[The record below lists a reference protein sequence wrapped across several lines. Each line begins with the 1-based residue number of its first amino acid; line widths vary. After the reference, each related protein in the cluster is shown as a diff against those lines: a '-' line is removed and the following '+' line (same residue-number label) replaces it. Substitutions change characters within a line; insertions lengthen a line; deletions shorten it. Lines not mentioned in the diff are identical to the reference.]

1 MDLAAVGF
9 VLVACLAVQCPAQT
23 GGKEVRIEGTFML
36 GALFPIHYSKDQVCT
51 KEVNEQDGIQILE
64 ATVFALSEVNEELN
78 KKNLSLGLIARDS
91 CYETNVALQHALEFA
106 ERRYNSRPIK
116 YDNCSCT
123 SSVSNNVIGVIGP
136 PRSKETVPVANLL
149 NLFKV
154 PQISYF
160 ATTPELSDNVKYK
173 YFKRTVP
180 SDMYQARALVSI
192 LSSLGWEYVSIIY
205 EDSNYGVEGY
215 TQIMEAAE
223 DAGICFGFDKKVRE
237 TTSDEEMAE
246 VVDDLLKKRNTN
258 GKVLAVLFM
267 QYALAYRIMELAS
280 TYFGAK
286 NVIWIGGDAW
296 IGREPPSG
304 LENVINGAI
313 GISPE
318 TQSYT
323 GFAEYFKKLNE
334 NNAHN
339 PWFGEYLMQRYN
351 CSTLKKSSCPSTS
364 KMNDFQEL
372 LTAYNVRNAVYAFG
386 NAIDRIHASLC
397 GGGSRGVCDK
407 MKSQLTGELLLQFL
421 ANVSDPYNSKFHFV
435 KGVDGPVRY
444 SILQYRNQQWR
455 ENGKYNKDNL
465 DWNPDIRP
473 EQETSVCSLPCKN
486 GNFRSRGGT
495 CCWECKPCPYSD
507 IVNNTDPYNCRA
519 CGTGWTPD
527 RSQNACV
534 AIPVRH
540 LEYDNPYV
548 ILIFVLSSTGI
559 VLCSIVSVVFVFKR
573 STPIVKAT
581 GFETSVVLL
590 VGILLSYIS
599 PFILVSEPSTASC
612 AFFRIF
618 LGLSYTMAYSSILSK
633 LMVYNRAFDIQSS
646 IKNKTIQ
653 GQSLLN
659 RNLCTMKTALV
670 ITLILSA
677 LHFVAIVSWII
688 GDPPSPVVSYSI
700 TRETAVG
707 DRSCVDIRNFSYFVS
722 LGWSFLL
729 MIACLGF
736 ALKTRKLPDGMND
749 SHEIMYCSFTSFIL
763 WITFIP
769 LYAFSDNKVVKVM
782 SLSIALIIHGTVCL
796 SCLFVTKI
804 YIVVFRPEKNN
815 KERVMRTTPSR
826 SRNSF
831 SGSCHG
837 SHAGDK
843 KLSLALTLED
853 KTSTNASR
861 KPSTAC
867 VADDTEEEGED
878 YSATTGTLPFR
889 NTVIDRS
896 DKFSEEAQ
904 SVLSGHVTSVNCGD
918 KLLGNKDE
926 RTDPSD
932 SLRTTELNGNISHRE
947 KCEEEKLSPKDARKI
962 SNFQGSIGFKT
973 PGGPRWHSSRKSGKN
988 NASSENIIEEE
999 RQQTESGRRLSQS
1012 LPDVNLQNVC

>member
-9 VLVACLAVQCPAQT
+9 VLMACLAVQCPAKT
-23 GGKEVRIEGTFML
+23 SGKEVRIEGKFML

-51 KEVNEQDGIQILE
+51 TEINEQDGIQILE
-64 ATVFALSEVNEELN
+64 ATVFALSKVNDELN
-78 KKNLSLGLIARDS
+78 KKDLSLGLIARDS

-106 ERRYNSRPIK
+106 ERRYNSRSVR
-116 YDNCSCT
+116 YDNCTCT
-123 SSVSNNVIGVIGP
+123 SSISNNVIGVIGP
-136 PRSKETVPVANLL
+136 PRSKETVSVANLL
-149 NLFKV
+149 NLFQV

-180 SDMYQARALVSI
+180 SDMYQARALVSL
-192 LSSLGWEYVSIIY
+192 LSSLGWEFISIIY

-237 TTSDEEMAE
+237 TTSDEEIKE
-246 VVDDLLKKRNTN
+246 VLDDLMKKKNTN

-267 QYALAYRIMELAS
+267 QYALAYRIIGLVN
-280 TYFGAK
+280 TDAK
-286 NVIWIGGDAW
+286 HVIWIGGDAW

-313 GISPE
+313 GISPK
-318 TQSYT
+318 TQKYP
-323 GFAEYFKKLNE
+323 GFAEYFKKLTT
-334 NNAHN
+334 NNTHN

-351 CSTLKKSSCPSTS
+351 CSTAKKSGCA

-386 NAIDRIHASLC
+386 NAIDRIHDSLC
-397 GGGSRGVCDK
+397 GSNGVCDA
-407 MKSQLTGELLLQFL
+407 MKTQLTGELLLQFL
-421 ANVSDPYNSKFHFV
+421 ANVSDPYQSNFSFV
-435 KGVDGPVRY
+435 KDRDGPVQY
-444 SILQYRNQQWR
+444 SVLQYQKTQWT
-455 ENGKYNKDNL
+455 ETGTYNEDKL
-465 DWNPDIRP
+465 DWTSGNRP
-473 EQETSVCSLPCKN
+473 EQETSVCSLPCKH
-486 GNFRSRGGT
+486 GDFRSRSYT
-495 CCWECKPCPYSD
+495 CCWECRPCPYTD
-507 IVNNTDPYNCRA
+507 IVNETDPYNCRA
-519 CGTGWTPD
+519 CGTGWTPGPL
-527 RSQNACV
+527 QNACV
-534 AIPVRH
+534 AIPVKH

-548 ILIFVLSSTGI
+548 ILIFVLSSIGI
-559 VLCSIVSVVFVFKR
+559 VLCSTVSVVFVFKR

-581 GFETSVVLL
+581 GFETSLVLL

-633 LMVYNRAFDIQSS
+633 LMVYNRAFDLQSS

-653 GQSLLN
+653 GQPLLQ
-659 RNLCTMKTALV
+659 RNICTMKTALV
-670 ITLILSA
+670 MTLTLSA
-677 LHFVAIVSWII
+677 LHLFAIVFWII
-688 GDPPSPVVSYSI
+688 GDNPVTVVSYSI
-700 TRETAVG
+700 TRDSAIG
-707 DRSCVDIRNFSYFVS
+707 NRSCIDLRNFSYFVS

-729 MIACLGF
+729 MIACLIF
-736 ALKTRKLPDGMND
+736 ALKTRKLPEGMND

-796 SCLFVTKI
+796 LCLFVTKI

-831 SGSCHG
+831 SGSGLG
-837 SHAGDK
+837 SHAGEK
-843 KLSLALTLED
+843 RFSLALTLED

-867 VADDTEEEGED
+867 VADDTEEECED
-878 YSATTGTLPFR
+878 YSATTGTLPFQ
-889 NTVIDRS
+889 NSVMIDRS
-896 DKFSEEAQ
+896 EKFSEEAQ
-904 SVLSGHVTSVNCGD
+904 AVLDCHVTSVNSGD
-918 KLLGNKDE
+918 KLLGNKD
-926 RTDPSD
+926 DQDHSD
-932 SLRTTELNGNISHRE
+932 TMRTTKVNGNIPHYE
-947 KCEEEKLSPKDARKI
+947 KCDEDKLSPKDARTI

-973 PGGPRWHSSRKSGKN
+973 PGGSRWHSSRKSSKN
-988 NASSENIIEEE
+988 NASSEKIIEEE
-999 RQQTESGRRLSQS
+999 RQQTESRRLSQS